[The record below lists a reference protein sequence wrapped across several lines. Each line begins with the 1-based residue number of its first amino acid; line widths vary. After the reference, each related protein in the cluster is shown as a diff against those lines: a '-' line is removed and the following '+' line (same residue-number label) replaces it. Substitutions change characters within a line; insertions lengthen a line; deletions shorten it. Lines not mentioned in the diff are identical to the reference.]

1 MRKRWP
7 TTASERTAVTPLV
20 KPDYC
25 HYRRGSPR
33 RRLARRRRVR
43 DGRRVLP
50 LESPDGADL
59 LAAALDVDPA
69 RDREAIVDLFR
80 GLDLE
85 GAADDD
91 GRLRE

>member
-1 MRKRWP
+1 
-7 TTASERTAVTPLV
+7 
-20 KPDYC
+20 
-25 HYRRGSPR
+25 
-33 RRLARRRRVR
+33 
-43 DGRRVLP
+43 VLP

-91 GRLRE
+91 GTTAE